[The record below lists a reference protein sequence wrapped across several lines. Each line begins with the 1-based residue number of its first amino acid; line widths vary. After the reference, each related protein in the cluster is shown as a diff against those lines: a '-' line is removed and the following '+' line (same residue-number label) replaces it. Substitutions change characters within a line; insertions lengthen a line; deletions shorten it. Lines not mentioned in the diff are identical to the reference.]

1 MNDNHKY
8 TAVIIGSLLSMMF
21 LVQACKKDEVITG
34 VVARE
39 TYWNNTGHNMTIRSF
54 MNDQPAKTFT
64 IHNEDSLMIET
75 SIDAGADSTGALFRA
90 DSAVVE
96 FADGKTYYMTDT
108 TVSQLNFLQVRR
120 TISPSG
126 KIHYY
131 RYTFSEADYNL
142 AK

>member
-1 MNDNHKY
+1 MSNYHKY
-8 TAVIIGSLLSMMF
+8 IAVVFFSLLSLMF
-21 LVQACKKDEVITG
+21 FVQACKKDEVITG

-54 MNDQPAKTFT
+54 MNDQLAKTFT
-64 IHNEDSLMIET
+64 IINEDSLMIET
-75 SIDAGADSTGALFRA
+75 SIDPGADSTGALFRA
-90 DSAVVE
+90 DSVVVV

-108 TVSQLNFLQVRR
+108 TQSQLNFLQVRR

-131 RYTFSEADYNL
+131 RYTFTEADYSL